1 MRRISLKLFNFYGE
15 YAVFN
20 FIIRRILSS
29 LVTIF
34 VISIVSFIIIQLP
47 PGDFL
52 STYIANL
59 SEMGERV
66 PQEQID
72 AIRDTYGLND
82 PIYVQYYKWMKNI
95 VVHGDFGRSLQW
107 GVPVKVMLKDR
118 IGLTVMVGLSSIL
131 FVWAVAIPI
140 GVYSATHQYSLLDY
154 FFTFLGFLG
163 LAIPNFL
170 LALVLMW
177 IAWSQFGQSVGGL
190 YSPEYKGAEWSFG
203 KFIDLLEHLI
213 IPMIII
219 GTSWTA
225 GLIRTMRANMLDEIN
240 QPYVETARAKG
251 LREWRL
257 IWKYPVRVAL
267 NPFISTIGYALP
279 QIVGGVLITAVVLNL
294 PTLGPL
300 LLDALLSQDM
310 FMAGAIVMILS
321 VLTVIG
327 TLISDILLVIFDPRI
342 RFN

>member
-1 MRRISLKLFNFYGE
+1 MFQFLVRRSFAAVATIWAIS
-15 YAVFN
+15 V
-20 FIIRRILSS
+20 
-29 LVTIF
+29 
-34 VISIVSFIIIQLP
+34 VSFVIIQLP

-52 STYIANL
+52 TTYIANL
-59 SEMGERV
+59 RQMGERV
-66 PQEQID
+66 PEEQIE
-72 AIRDTYGLND
+72 AMRDRYGLGE
-82 PIYVQYYKWMKNI
+82 PIYIQYYKWVRGI
-95 VVHGDFGRSLQW
+95 VLHGDFGRSMEW
-107 GVPVKVMLKDR
+107 GIPVSVLLWDR
-118 IGLTVMVGLSSIL
+118 VGLTVMVGLSSIL
-131 FVWAVAIPI
+131 FVWAVAIPV
-140 GVYSATHQYSLLDY
+140 GVYSATHQYSILDY
-154 FFTFLGFLG
+154 LFTFLGFLG

-177 IAWSQFGQSVGGL
+177 IGWSVFGQNVGGL
-190 YSPEYKGAEWSFG
+190 YSPEYSNAPWSMG
-203 KFIDLLEHLI
+203 KFWDLMRHLW
-213 IPMIII
+213 IPMLIV

-294 PTLGPL
+294 PTIGPL
-300 LLDALLSQDM
+300 LLRALLSQDM

-321 VLTVIG
+321 ILTVLG
-327 TLISDILLVIFDPRI
+327 TLISDILLAILDPRI
-342 RFN
+342 RLE